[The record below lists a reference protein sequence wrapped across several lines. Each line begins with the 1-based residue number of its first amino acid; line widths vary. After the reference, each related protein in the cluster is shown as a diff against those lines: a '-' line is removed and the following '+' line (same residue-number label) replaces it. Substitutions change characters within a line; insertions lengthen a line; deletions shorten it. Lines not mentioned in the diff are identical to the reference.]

1 MLQFRHYF
9 KIATRN
15 IRRNKVF
22 SFINLF
28 GLSVGIAASLMI
40 ILFIIDELS
49 YDKFLPKNE
58 NIYLLGVKGNFG
70 GNEFDTY
77 NTPPPSGLAVQ
88 TDYPGIESYTRTH
101 APGDIMIS
109 HEKNGVIDHYYTET
123 AILAADSNFLQLF
136 QFPLL
141 AGDATT
147 CLNEPQSIVLTENM
161 AAKYFGKAEA
171 VGETVLFGNDKKPF
185 KVTAVLKNIPKQS
198 TLAFSAIVPM
208 QTFSVVKYF
217 DWSWVWLNVNTY
229 VKVSDAIAGNEAAI
243 KKIEGQFPEMV
254 KRRAAQSFER
264 IGMPMDKFF
273 QEGGYWDF
281 NLTAFNKI
289 HLYSAGKETNIKTL
303 GSIKNLYIFGI
314 IAAFII
320 VLACVNFMNLST
332 AKSLKR
338 AKEVG
343 IRKVLGSKKGS
354 LAMQFMFESFFF
366 TLISV
371 VIGVTLVSAF
381 LPAFNTLSGKSF
393 TAGQLLSTELIA
405 GIVLMGVLI
414 GILAGIYPALYLSS
428 FNPITVLKGKLS
440 KNGFGNILIRNGLVV
455 FQFAI
460 STSLII
466 CTAIVYK
473 QLKHNQQ
480 MDIGLDKE
488 NLIYIS
494 NSQRLGKQEET
505 FRKEL
510 LNLPEVANA
519 TITTNIPAGGAFGDR
534 YIPEPSDKEKN
545 LSPDISLYSYLVD
558 EEFIP
563 TMDIKIK
570 QGRNFSKEFNDSAT
584 VILNETAVRQAG
596 WKNPIGQT
604 ISYPGGDYTKF
615 TIIGV
620 VKDFNVQ
627 SLHTPVVPFAIFHKS
642 SKTYEEPF
650 SYMAVRVKEGKTN
663 AAIASLENKWKS
675 FVPATPFDF
684 GFLDQRLD
692 KLYQSEQQSGKIF
705 AVFSVLSIFI
715 ACLGLFGLA
724 TFSAEQRI
732 NEIGIRKVLGASVGN
747 ITGLLSKDFI
757 RLVVIAFIIASPV
770 AGYFMHEWLK
780 DFAYRT
786 NIEWWIFAL
795 AGIIAIAIAVFT
807 VSFQAIKAAVA
818 NPVKSLRS
826 E

>member
-1 MLQFRHYF
+1 
-9 KIATRN
+9 
-15 IRRNKVF
+15 
-22 SFINLF
+22 
-28 GLSVGIAASLMI
+28 VGIAASLMI

-49 YDKFLPKNE
+49 FDKFLPKNK

-70 GNEFDTY
+70 GNEFNTY

-88 TDYPGIESYTRTH
+88 TDYPGIESYTRTF

-109 HEKNGVIDHYYTET
+109 HEKNGLVDHFYTESD
-123 AILAADSNFLQLF
+123 IIAADSNFLQLF
-136 QFPLL
+136 QFELL
-141 AGDATT
+141 SGDAAT
-147 CLNEPQSIVLTENM
+147 CLNQPQSIVLTEDM
-161 AAKYFGKAEA
+161 AAKYFGKAGA
-171 VGETVLFGNDKKPF
+171 VGETVLFGNDKTPY

-229 VKVSDAIAGNEAAI
+229 VKVNDAIAGNETAI
-243 KKIEGQFPEMV
+243 KKLEAQFPEMV

-264 IGMPMDKFF
+264 IGMPMDEFF
-273 QEGGYWDF
+273 QKGGYWDF
-281 NLTAFNKI
+281 NLTPFNKI
-289 HLYSAGKETNIKTL
+289 HLYSAGKETIIKTL
-303 GSIKNLYIFGI
+303 GSIRNLYIFGI

-343 IRKVLGSKKGS
+343 IRKVLGSKKGT

-371 VIGVTLVSAF
+371 VIAVILVSAF
-381 LPAFNTLSGKSF
+381 LPAFNTLSGKAF
-393 TAGQLLSTELIA
+393 TVGQLLSGELIA
-405 GIVLMGVLI
+405 GIVLMGVLV
-414 GILAGIYPALYLSS
+414 GLLAGIYPALYLSS

-440 KNGFGNILIRNGLVV
+440 KNGLGNILIRNGLVV

-466 CTAIVYK
+466 CTAVVYK

-488 NLIYIS
+488 NLLYIS

-510 LNLPEVANA
+510 LNLPEVVNA
-519 TITTNIPAGGAFGDR
+519 TITTNIPSGGAFGDR

-545 LSPDISLYSYLVD
+545 VAPDISLYSYLVD

-570 QGRNFSKEFNDSAT
+570 QGRNFSKQFNDSAT
-584 VILNETAVRQAG
+584 VILNEAAVRQAG

-604 ISYPGGDYTKF
+604 ITYPGGDYTKF

-620 VKDFNVQ
+620 VKDFNIQ

-650 SYMAVRVKEGKTN
+650 SYIAVRVKEGKTN
-663 AAIASLENKWKS
+663 AAIASLENKWKT
-675 FVPATPFDF
+675 FTPATPFDF
-684 GFLDQRLD
+684 GFLDQKLD

-732 NEIGIRKVLGASVGN
+732 KEIGIRKVLGASVGN

-757 RLVVIAFIIASPV
+757 RLVAIAFVIASPV

-786 NIEWWIFAL
+786 NIEWWIFAM